1 MRLTIGNCQVLKG
14 QIQTDGS
21 INELQIQ
28 INEEDFFN
36 ILDQIKFSNIKKYLR
51 IRRNEK
57 V

>member
-1 MRLTIGNCQVLKG
+1 MRLTIKNCKIMKG
-14 QIQTDGS
+14 RMRLDCS
-21 INELQIQ
+21 FEELQIQ

-36 ILDQIKFSNIKKYLR
+36 ILDQVKFSNIKKYLR

>member
-1 MRLTIGNCQVLKG
+1 MRLTIKNFKIMKG
-14 QIQTDGS
+14 RMRLDCS
-21 INELQIQ
+21 FEELQIQ

-36 ILDQIKFSNIKKYLR
+36 ILDQVKFSNIKKYLR

>member
-36 ILDQIKFSNIKKYLR
+36 ILDQVKLSNIKKYLK

>member
-1 MRLTIGNCQVLKG
+1 MKGRMRLDC
-14 QIQTDGS
+14 S
-21 INELQIQ
+21 FEELQIQ

-36 ILDQIKFSNIKKYLR
+36 ILDQVKFSNIKKYLR

>member
-14 QIQTDGS
+14 RIQTDGS
-21 INELQIQ
+21 VNELQIQ

-36 ILDQIKFSNIKKYLR
+36 ILDKIKFSNIKKYLK

>member
-14 QIQTDGS
+14 QIQADGS

-36 ILDQIKFSNIKKYLR
+36 ILDQIKFSNIKKYLK

>member
-14 QIQTDGS
+14 RIQTDGS

-36 ILDQIKFSNIKKYLR
+36 LLDQIKLSNIKKYLK

>member
-36 ILDQIKFSNIKKYLR
+36 LLDQIKLSNIKKYLR
-51 IRRNEK
+51 IRRDEK

>member
-51 IRRNEK
+51 IRRDEK

>member
-14 QIQTDGS
+14 RIHTDGS

>member
-1 MRLTIGNCQVLKG
+1 MRLTIGNFQVLKG
-14 QIQTDGS
+14 RIQTDGS

-36 ILDQIKFSNIKKYLR
+36 ILDQIKFSNIKKYLK

>member
-14 QIQTDGS
+14 QIHTDGS

-36 ILDQIKFSNIKKYLR
+36 ILDQIKLSNIKKYLK

>member
-14 QIQTDGS
+14 QIQADGS

>member
-1 MRLTIGNCQVLKG
+1 MKGRIRLYSSFEEM
-14 QIQTDGS
+14 QI
-21 INELQIQ
+21 E

>member
-36 ILDQIKFSNIKKYLR
+36 ILDQIKLSNIKKYLR